1 VKKLKQKAGKRVSQK
16 GFTLIELVLVIALL
30 GVLAVSALPDV
41 FNISLTS
48 ARANSRDATVGA
60 AQAALALYA
69 ANQISQG
76 SAESYPPFLESTDLA
91 DGTAA
96 TRTQPLMAAVLHNGV
111 SSQWFKIDDDCYAF
125 DTNGNGAL
133 NNGTDEEVQYSSATG
148 TFLGVSNC
156 G

>member
-1 VKKLKQKAGKRVSQK
+1 MKKLKRELRKQANKK

-30 GVLAVSALPDV
+30 GVLAVSALPDI
-41 FNISLTS
+41 FNISLTT
-48 ARANSRDATVGA
+48 ARSNSRDATVGA

-76 SAESYPPFLESTDLA
+76 SAESYPAFLESTDLA

-96 TRTQPLMAAVLHNGV
+96 TRTQPLMGAVLHNGV
-111 SSQWFKIDDDCYAF
+111 SSQWFKIDDNCYAF
-125 DTNGNGAL
+125 DTNGSGAL
-133 NNGTDEEVQYSSATG
+133 NNGTDEEVQYSSAAG
-148 TFLGVSNC
+148 TFLGVTDC